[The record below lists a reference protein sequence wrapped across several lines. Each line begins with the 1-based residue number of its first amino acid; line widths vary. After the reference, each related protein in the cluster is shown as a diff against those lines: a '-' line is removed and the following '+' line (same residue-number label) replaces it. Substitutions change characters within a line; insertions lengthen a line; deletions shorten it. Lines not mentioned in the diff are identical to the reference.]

1 MSGLLVLKTA
11 AKEDSFMTTTDLRL
25 WTVDEYHRMIETG
38 ILTTEDK
45 VELLE
50 GRIIQ
55 MSAQRPPH
63 AATTQRT
70 SDYLKAQLM
79 ERAYVRMQLPITLST
94 SEPEPD
100 VAIVRIDPAI
110 YGDHHPTPDE
120 ILLLIEV
127 AHTTLVT
134 DREEKALIYA
144 RANIADYWIL
154 DIVGRRVYIFRN
166 PSNDGYQSTTFLNQD
181 AAIELLAF
189 PEIEIPFSELFLP

>member
-1 MSGLLVLKTA
+1 
-11 AKEDSFMTTTDLRL
+11 MTTTQNRL
-25 WTVDEYHRMIETG
+25 WTVDEYHRMIEAG

-63 AATTQRT
+63 AATTQRI
-70 SDYLKAQLM
+70 
-79 ERAYVRMQLPITLST
+79 ERYFQNLLRGQADIRSQLPITLST

-100 VAIVRIDPAI
+100 IAVVRIDPGGYA
-110 YGDHHPTPDE
+110 DHHPTPNE

-166 PSNDGYQSTTFLNQD
+166 PSNEGYQSTTVLNQD
-181 AAIELLAF
+181 AAIEPLAF